1 MDIIQCNGKQRKK
14 QKVQS
19 VNFPKVK
26 GFWTIQF
33 IYYAFAMEIYQHE
46 VDGTENAPCP
56 SKFKVGRG

>member
-26 GFWTIQF
+26 GFWTVQF
-33 IYYAFAMEIYQHE
+33 IQYAFAMEIYQHE
-46 VDGTENAPCP
+46 VDGTEKTPYY
-56 SKFKVGRG
+56 SKCEVGRG